1 MKSLAP
7 YPVWIDFLLS
17 CSATSLAV
25 YSSWASVQGNSF
37 GQIMVATCIA
47 LSLVALL
54 LQSKLPKAFV
64 ARAGGPFYAL
74 TLVVALFLARTIN
87 GQLPNE
93 GYPMQAFMAAVM
105 TFMLIGGCL
114 TAWTDGSLCFQVVP
128 GIAIFGLVGAFDTFE
143 PAPFVFFLFVLLS
156 ASLFFRSHARSMLA
170 QAELAAAG
178 SRQESVNGRELA
190 QRAISTGAWRWMAG
204 PEWALASALVIVLLS
219 FLGAP
224 VLRKSVKAVTGE
236 QRLVNIASPT
246 RPISSGSDYQ
256 VRNDVPIG
264 GGPVAQSERPVLKI
278 TSDNPTY
285 LRSLTLDQFTGSGW
299 VNSFGNPSRV
309 RNWESAYEQFPM
321 PDRAAKP
328 FRVDILDG
336 SHNRAYVPGDLES
349 LDKAEEFGTV
359 FPDRSVAL
367 YARKRSYQGFASEP
381 NSPTPASRAF
391 ARSTRLTRTFFTV
404 GSVRIEEWARNQVSE
419 TQNDYAK
426 ARTLE
431 RAIGEMCKYNL
442 SAKPVPRSENAAEYF
457 LFESKEGYC
466 DLFATSMALSARSLG
481 MPARV
486 AIGFLV
492 RDRKLDEAGRYT
504 VKENDYHMWAE
515 IYFQGSGWVAFDPTA
530 YAEVV
535 PTEANEGRTFPWQEG
550 IGWVLAS
557 AILLPLGIG
566 LIWKGIARRPPPKAK
581 PQRDAAESVAMSFQ
595 RELRRTTGKPRRI
608 SETLPEY
615 LDRLESDL
623 AGEHHHRAGEIAEK
637 LEAML
642 YASELPAD
650 ADIKALQQDIRAF
663 RKELSRS

>member
-1 MKSLAP
+1 
-7 YPVWIDFLLS
+7 
-17 CSATSLAV
+17 
-25 YSSWASVQGNSF
+25 
-37 GQIMVATCIA
+37 MVALCIG
-47 LSLVALL
+47 LSLIALL

-64 ARAGGPFYAL
+64 SRAGGLFYAL
-74 TLVVALFLARTIN
+74 TLITALFLSRTIN

-156 ASLFFRSHARSMLA
+156 ASLFFRSHARNMLA

-178 SRQESVNGRELA
+178 TMQGSIDGRELA

-224 VLRKSVKAVTGE
+224 VLRSSVKAVTGE

-246 RPISSGSDYQ
+246 RPNASGSDYQ

-264 GGPVAQSERPVLKI
+264 GGPVAQSDEPVLKV
-278 TSDNPTY
+278 TFDDPTY
-285 LRSLTLDQFTGSGW
+285 LRSLALDQFTGSGW
-299 VNSFGNPSRV
+299 VNSFGRPSRV
-309 RNWESAYEQFPM
+309 SDWAAAYEQFPM

-328 FRVDILDG
+328 FRIDILNG
-336 SHNRAYVPGDLES
+336 QHNRAYIPGDLES
-349 LDKAEEFGTV
+349 MERAEEFGTI
-359 FPDRSVAL
+359 FPDRSVSI
-367 YARKRSYQGFASEP
+367 YARRRSYQGLASEP
-381 NSPTPASRAF
+381 NNPTPASRAF
-391 ARSTRLTRTFFTV
+391 ARSTRLTRSFFTV
-404 GSVRIEEWARNQVSE
+404 GSDRIEEWAKSQVSS

-442 SAKPVPRSENAAEYF
+442 SARPVPRTENAAEFF

-466 DLFATSMALSARSLG
+466 DLFATSMALSARALG

-486 AIGFLV
+486 SIGFLV
-492 RDRKLDEAGRYT
+492 RDRKKDAAGRYT
-504 VKENDYHMWAE
+504 VRENDYHMWAE
-515 IYFQGSGWVAFDPTA
+515 IYFQGSGWVTFDPTS

-535 PTEANEGRTFPWQEG
+535 PTETNQSHSYPWQEG
-550 IGWVLAS
+550 IGWILAS

-566 LIWKGIARRPPPKAK
+566 LILKGIARRPPPKAK
-581 PQRDAAESVAMSFQ
+581 PQRDAAEAIAMSFQ
-595 RELRRTTGKPRRI
+595 RELRRSTGKPRRI

-615 LDRLESDL
+615 LGRLESDL
-623 AGEHHHRAGEIAEK
+623 TSEHRDQAGAIAEK

-642 YASELPAD
+642 YDSDLPAD
-650 ADIKALQQDIRAF
+650 ADIKALQQEIRAL